1 MRVYFFGCWN
11 EPGHYLHTPGGYSPH
26 DPRVAEYG
34 AGIRVDGSLAP
45 RLVKRAYKLRN
56 GTWLL
61 RGDLCWTGQGADSAE
76 AYEIEY
82 ISDEYPQGQ
91 YLLHHLPN
99 GFTALSWW
107 DRCQGDRRD
116 GSNSTILLEG
126 QHDASAM
133 LAALA
138 EHFPH
143 VMVNLLSAGVVLVDA
158 RRAGPAEVRG

>member
-1 MRVYFFGCWN
+1 MRAYFVGCWN
-11 EPGHYLHTPGGYSPH
+11 EAGHYLHTPGGYSPH

-45 RLVKRAYKLRN
+45 RLMKRAYKLRN

-61 RGDLCWTGQGADSAE
+61 RGALCWTGQGADPAE
-76 AYEIEY
+76 AYEIECA
-82 ISDEYPQGQ
+82 SDEMPQGL

-99 GFTALSWW
+99 GFTAVQWW
-107 DRCQGDRRD
+107 DRCQGDVRG

-126 QHDASAM
+126 RHDAPAM
-133 LAALA
+133 LAALR

-143 VMVNLLSAGVVLVDA
+143 VLANLKRCGVELVEVQRPA
-158 RRAGPAEVRG
+158 APAEAR